1 MRLISVSQEKI
12 DSRIAVSTV
21 DIIMATPLPFL
32 ALDDQPRLHFAE
44 CERQVFDDA
53 GSTCTD
59 IFQHGYPQSSK
70 DPDSFIAVEEVSR

>member
-44 CERQVFDDA
+44 YERQVFDDA
-53 GSTCTD
+53 GHFSTRV
-59 IFQHGYPQSSK
+59 PSK
-70 DPDSFIAVEEVSR
+70 LNSFIAVEEVSR